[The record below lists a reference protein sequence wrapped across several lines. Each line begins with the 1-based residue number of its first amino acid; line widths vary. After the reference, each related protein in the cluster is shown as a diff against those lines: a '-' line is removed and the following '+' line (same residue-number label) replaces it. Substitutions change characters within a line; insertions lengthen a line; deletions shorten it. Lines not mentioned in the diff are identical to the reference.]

1 MPSWKD
7 TFPGSGMKK
16 QATITKQ
23 QNKENVLI
31 PSSLWVSKTD
41 RSLGGMQCQQ
51 WGLTEGEV
59 SQGLLQG
66 LRSDSK
72 KSLCFCWLAMRF
84 IIQCSNQTRVTSTST
99 SSVLHP
105 SLLWHDLSLCLFS

>member
-72 KSLCFCWLAMRF
+72 KKF
-84 IIQCSNQTRVTSTST
+84 
-99 SSVLHP
+99 VL
-105 SLLWHDLSLCLFS
+105 LLTGYEVYNSMLKPDQSHLNLNLFSLTS

>member
-31 PSSLWVSKTD
+31 PSSL
-41 RSLGGMQCQQ
+41 
-51 WGLTEGEV
+51 
-59 SQGLLQG
+59 
-66 LRSDSK
+66 
-72 KSLCFCWLAMRF
+72 
-84 IIQCSNQTRVTSTST
+84 
-99 SSVLHP
+99 
-105 SLLWHDLSLCLFS
+105 

>member
-7 TFPGSGMKK
+7 TFPGNGMKK

-41 RSLGGMQCQQ
+41 HSLGGMQCQQ
-51 WGLTEGEV
+51 WRLTEGEV
-59 SQGLLQG
+59 SLGLLQG

-72 KSLCFCWLAMRF
+72 KKFG
-84 IIQCSNQTRVTSTST
+84 
-99 SSVLHP
+99 
-105 SLLWHDLSLCLFS
+105 LLLTGYEVYNSMLKPDQSHLNLNLFSLTS